1 MRFAAFRMI
10 PYPLEKGH
18 LFYPYPSCTEAAD
31 RELLPTWHEVSVY
44 PRRDLPLLTLFTAA
58 LCSATA
64 ILAIL
69 THQYPK
75 YALAALQTVGDS
87 PSINFFIC
95 R

>member
-1 MRFAAFRMI
+1 
-10 PYPLEKGH
+10 
-18 LFYPYPSCTEAAD
+18 
-31 RELLPTWHEVSVY
+31 VSVY

-75 YALAALQTVGDS
+75 YALTLLQTVS
-87 PSINFFIC
+87 FIC
-95 R
+95 CTEVVN